1 VARPSGDHEAAAAQC
16 DARYC
21 VRHAARAHWSLVAI
35 QGPPI
40 ASQLDREALDEATAL
55 EPGRTSMLAALEYR
69 DFRLFWFG
77 LVVSNIGSWMQIYGL
92 GWLVVQ
98 LAVRDGAPN
107 LAPFYLGLVG
117 IARAIPGVTFGLFAG
132 VVADRSDRR
141 RLLMV
146 TQSSAAVVALIL
158 GALTISDHINIVEV
172 VLLSAITSLIF
183 SFDAPTRQAMVPRLV
198 PDRQLL
204 SAIGLN
210 SAAFNG
216 ATLIGPLIGG
226 VLIVPFGV
234 GGLMIVNA
242 ISYLAVLAALV
253 VISPQPVMQR
263 SRASMLDSVR
273 EGAGYIRREP
283 VLRWVVLLAI
293 TTALFTRPYIQ
304 LLPAEAQFLRVGAVE
319 LSFLLAASGV
329 GALAGALITAALG
342 GWERR
347 GALLIGAV
355 FAHGLLLSLFGLQS
369 GLIGAMVFVGLTGLA
384 VMVFLGMANTLLQTR
399 TPDHLRG
406 RAMSVYTMVW
416 IGLMPLGQMLLG
428 GVGTFVGI
436 DRAFLIG
443 GVIVVTV
450 ALYAAIRVPALR
462 SATAESRAAP
472 AARSG

>member
-1 VARPSGDHEAAAAQC
+1 MSVQEPK
-16 DARYC
+16 
-21 VRHAARAHWSLVAI
+21 V
-35 QGPPI
+35 
-40 ASQLDREALDEATAL
+40 ASQLDREALDEATAAD
-55 EPGRTSMLAALEYR
+55 PGRTSMLAALEYR

-77 LVVSNIGSWMQIYGL
+77 LLVSNVGSWMQIYGL

-98 LAVRDGAPN
+98 LAVRDGAAN

-117 IARAIPGVTFGLFAG
+117 IARAVPGVTFGLFGG
-132 VVADRSDRR
+132 VVADRTDRR

-146 TQSSAAVVALIL
+146 TQSSAAVVALVL
-158 GALTISDHINIVEV
+158 GVLTITDRINIVEII
-172 VLLSAITSLIF
+172 LLSAITSLIF

-198 PDRQLL
+198 PDRQLM

-253 VISPQPVMQR
+253 VISPQPVVER
-263 SRASMLDSVR
+263 RRGSMIDSIR

-283 VLRWVVLLAI
+283 VLRWVVILAI
-293 TTALFTRPYIQ
+293 ATALFTRPYIQ
-304 LLPAEAQFLRVGAVE
+304 LMPAEAQFLHVGAVE

-342 GWERR
+342 AWRRR
-347 GALLIGAV
+347 GALLVAAV
-355 FAHGLLLSLFGLQS
+355 FAHGFLLSLFGLQRT
-369 GLIGAMVFVGLTGLA
+369 LLGAMVFVGLTGLA
-384 VMVFLGMANTLLQTR
+384 VMVFLGMANTLMQTR

-406 RAMSVYTMVW
+406 RAMSVYTMIF
-416 IGLMPLGQMLLG
+416 IGLMPLGQMVLG
-428 GVGTFVGI
+428 SVGTFEGI
-436 DRAFLIG
+436 DRAFLAG
-443 GVIVVTV
+443 GVIVVAF
-450 ALYAAIRVPALR
+450 ALYAALRVPALWG
-462 SATAESRAAP
+462 AVAEPTAHAP
-472 AARSG
+472 LARSG